1 MSRLALDAVVELVV
15 EAVELAED
23 EEEEGLV
30 LDSSSSTELHAR
42 MRDATLVVIGMAS
55 SPRTS
60 RRTYAGLLRWRAGG
74 AAAGF
79 LGLDISTSS
88 QITSSLMVGRTTEA
102 AVVADTVVVVIVTVV
117 ADVEVAVAVEVEVEA
132 AVVFVVDEAA

>member
-1 MSRLALDAVVELVV
+1 
-15 EAVELAED
+15 
-23 EEEEGLV
+23 
-30 LDSSSSTELHAR
+30 
-42 MRDATLVVIGMAS
+42 MAS

-102 AVVADTVVVVIVTVV
+102 AVVADTVVVVIVTV
-117 ADVEVAVAVEVEVEA
+117 ADVEVEVAVEVEVEA
-132 AVVFVVDEAA
+132 AVFVVDEAA